1 MPRQAKDYDSVF
13 KVMKVR
19 HQRLFIS
26 LINEAFGKNYPLDV
40 QVEVLPSDG
49 ALMHEKPTDGSKK
62 IEQKEADFILKIG
75 SEKYLVECQSYDDDS
90 MAIRIAEYA
99 FIIARDSATW
109 DAGHA
114 VIPMPHFVIVYVKS
128 TEKTPKKTTITFTFP
143 DGQTVNYES
152 DNIILK
158 DYTREEIVEKRLF
171 PLIPFYI
178 TRYEK
183 QLIVKENKDTNIH
196 TAEEDI
202 LNQKQLS
209 IKEMKDTNIH
219 TETIDARN
227 EKQIA
232 AKEKADSNIEAAI
245 NDLEYF
251 KNEMIRLHEAGE
263 LSDNEWVDLKGFVN
277 NIITH
282 ITDGNKNEER
292 LVAVMG
298 GELFETESERLMRIG
313 REEGIAFGRKEGIA
327 FGREEG
333 MAFGREQGRETANA
347 LTVRNLLK
355 RDTPDAD
362 IMEIVGCDQNFI
374 DKVRSGQLQ
383 PV

>member
-26 LINEAFGKNYPLDV
+26 LINEAFGKNYPLDA

-49 ALMHEKPTDGSKK
+49 ALMHEKTADGSKK

-99 FIIARDSATW
+99 FITARDSATW

-183 QLIVKENKDTNIH
+183 QLVAKENKDTNIH

-202 LNQKQLS
+202 LDEKQLF
-209 IKEMKDTNIH
+209 IKETKDTNIH

-227 EKQIA
+227 EKKIA
-232 AKEKADSNIEAAI
+232 AKEKADTKLEAAI

-251 KNEMIRLHEAGE
+251 KIEMIRLHEAGE
-263 LSDNEWVDLKGFVN
+263 LTDNEWVDLKGFVN

-282 ITDGNKNEER
+282 ITDGNENEER

-313 REEGIAFGRKEGIA
+313 REEGREEGIA

-333 MAFGREQGRETANA
+333 ITFGRETANA

-355 RDTPDAD
+355 RDMPDAD
-362 IMEIVGCDQNFI
+362 IIEIVGCDQNFI

>member
-1 MPRQAKDYDSVF
+1 MLLNSQNNLRAEIPNCNVIFALLSTRRSKNNMPRQAKDYDSVF

-26 LINEAFGKNYPLDV
+26 LINEAFGKNYPLDA

-99 FIIARDSATW
+99 FITARDSATW

-158 DYTREEIVEKRLF
+158 DYTREEIMEKRLF

-183 QLIVKENKDTNIH
+183 HLAIKETKDTN
-196 TAEEDI
+196 
-202 LNQKQLS
+202 S
-209 IKEMKDTNIH
+209 
-219 TETIDARN
+219 
-227 EKQIA
+227 
-232 AKEKADSNIEAAI
+232 SNIEVAI

-282 ITDGNKNEER
+282 ITDGNENEER

-313 REEGIAFGRKEGIA
+313 REEGIAFGR
-327 FGREEG
+327 EEG
-333 MAFGREQGRETANA
+333 MAFGREQGRETANV

-362 IMEIVGCDQNFI
+362 IIEIVGCDQIFI

>member
-1 MPRQAKDYDSVF
+1 MLLNSQNNLRAEIPNCSVIFAQLSTRRSKNTMPRQAKDYDSVF

-26 LINEAFGKNYPLDV
+26 LINEAFGKNYPLDA

-99 FIIARDSATW
+99 FITARDSATW

-128 TEKTPKKTTITFTFP
+128 TEKTPKKTTITFAFP

-183 QLIVKENKDTNIH
+183 HLAIKEKKDTNIH
-196 TAEEDI
+196 TA
-202 LNQKQLS
+202 
-209 IKEMKDTNIH
+209 
-219 TETIDARN
+219 TIDAQN

-232 AKEKADSNIEAAI
+232 AKEKADSNIEAVI

-282 ITDGNKNEER
+282 ITDGNENEER

-313 REEGIAFGRKEGIA
+313 REEG
-327 FGREEG
+327 REEG
-333 MAFGREQGRETANA
+333 MAFGRETANA

-362 IMEIVGCDQNFI
+362 IIEIVGCDQTFI

-383 PV
+383 LV